1 MHKKA
6 FKFKQKV
13 DPVGSEVD
21 IANSFQRDYVTEDN
35 DLNDVVNAA
44 AAATTSYMNEQDRQ
58 AHIAK
63 LREEYEKRRK
73 SNKTQTI
80 LTSGLGASGSPT
92 TSSATLLGG
101 R

>member
-6 FKFKQKV
+6 FKFKQKF
-13 DPVGSEVD
+13 DPVGSELD
-21 IANSFQRDYVTEDN
+21 IANSFQRDYVTKDDDLDN
-35 DLNDVVNAA
+35 IVNAA
-44 AAATTSYMNEQDRQ
+44 VAANASYMNEQDRQ
-58 AHIAK
+58 AQIAK

-73 SNKTQTI
+73 ANKTQTI